1 MKKILKWSLVIIFVV
16 LLIDLGIIGI
26 KIFSHDYDVIPES
39 YIGYAC
45 FLMLAVCGILML
57 FSTRCPHCG
66 KVQITKGKYC
76 PYCGNEK
83 NSGNSKVE
91 K

>member
-1 MKKILKWSLVIIFVV
+1 MKKILKWSLVIIFIV

-26 KIFSHDYDVIPES
+26 KIFSHDYDVILES

-57 FSTRCPHCG
+57 FSTMFPHCG

-76 PYCGNEK
+76 SYCGNEK
-83 NSGNSKVE
+83 NSGNSKAE

>member
-1 MKKILKWSLVIIFVV
+1 MKKILKWSLVIIFIV

-57 FSTRCPHCG
+57 FSTSIIQF
-66 KVQITKGKYC
+66 K
-76 PYCGNEK
+76 
-83 NSGNSKVE
+83 
-91 K
+91 

>member
-1 MKKILKWSLVIIFVV
+1 MKKILKWSLVILFVV

-39 YIGYAC
+39 YIGYVC

-57 FSTRCPHCG
+57 FFYKVSVLWKSTN
-66 KVQITKGKYC
+66 
-76 PYCGNEK
+76 NERQVLPLLRK
-83 NSGNSKVE
+83 
-91 K
+91 

>member
-26 KIFSHDYDVIPES
+26 KIFSHDYDVILES

-57 FSTRCPHCG
+57 FSTSIIQF
-66 KVQITKGKYC
+66 K
-76 PYCGNEK
+76 
-83 NSGNSKVE
+83 
-91 K
+91 